1 MGIVEKTKNIIQA
14 NLNHLIEKAENP
26 EKMLKKMI
34 LDMED
39 WHRQMRLALFELN
52 KEKSWL
58 ENRLAENRKLAT
70 RWKERA
76 QLAVKKGRDDLA
88 REALASK
95 KELEKSGSAV
105 EGVLETN
112 KGHIAEI
119 EGSMSKLRTKIE
131 EAKIRRLEM
140 SMNKLQA
147 AQVRAG
153 LAETLA
159 DEREDA
165 FARLEIDEELKRMKA
180 EIGKDKRGKSKS

>member
-52 KEKSWL
+52 KEKGWL
-58 ENRLAENRKLAT
+58 ENRLAENRKLAAK
-70 RWKERA
+70 WEERA
-76 QLAVKKGRDDLA
+76 QLAVKKERDDLA

-95 KELEKSGSAV
+95 KELERSGTTI
-105 EGVLETN
+105 EGVLQTN
-112 KGHIAEI
+112 KAHVSEI
-119 EGSMSKLRTKIE
+119 ESSMSKLRTKIE
-131 EAKIRRLEM
+131 EAKVRHLEM

-153 LAETLA
+153 LTETLE
-159 DEREDA
+159 DKKEDA

-180 EIGKDKRGKSKS
+180 EVNRDKRGKSKS

>member
-39 WHRQMRLALFELN
+39 CHRQMRLALFELN
-52 KEKSWL
+52 KEKGWL
-58 ENRLAENRKLAT
+58 ENRLAENRKLAAK
-70 RWKERA
+70 WEERA
-76 QLAVKKGRDDLA
+76 QLAVKKERDDLA

-95 KELEKSGSAV
+95 KELERSGTTI
-105 EGVLETN
+105 EGVLQTN
-112 KGHIAEI
+112 KAHVSEI
-119 EGSMSKLRTKIE
+119 ESSMSKLRTKIE
-131 EAKIRRLEM
+131 EAKVRHLEM

-153 LAETLA
+153 LTETLE
-159 DEREDA
+159 DKKEDA

-180 EIGKDKRGKSKS
+180 EVNRDKRGKSKS

>member
-52 KEKSWL
+52 KEKGWL
-58 ENRLAENRKLAT
+58 ENRLAENRKLAAK
-70 RWKERA
+70 WEERA
-76 QLAVKKGRDDLA
+76 QLAVKKERDDLA

-95 KELEKSGSAV
+95 KELERSGSAI
-105 EGVLETN
+105 EGVLQTN
-112 KGHIAEI
+112 KAHIGEI
-119 EGSMSKLRTKIE
+119 ESSMSKLRTKIE
-131 EAKIRRLEM
+131 EAKVRHLEM
-140 SMNKLQA
+140 SMNKLQTQ
-147 AQVRAG
+147 QVRAG
-153 LAETLA
+153 LAETLE
-159 DEREDA
+159 DEKEDA

-180 EIGKDKRGKSKS
+180 EVTRDKRGKSKS

>member
-153 LAETLA
+153 LTETLK
-159 DEREDA
+159 DEKEDE
-165 FARLEIDEELKRMKA
+165 FARLEIDDELKRMKA